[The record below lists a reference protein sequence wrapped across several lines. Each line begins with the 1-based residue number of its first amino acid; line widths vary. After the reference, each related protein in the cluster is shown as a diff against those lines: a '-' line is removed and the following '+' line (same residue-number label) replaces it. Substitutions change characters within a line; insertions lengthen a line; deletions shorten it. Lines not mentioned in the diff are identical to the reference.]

1 MTVLLRATY
10 SADSGDLPP
19 LIMIHPKKY
28 SVPAHFS
35 VRDRVVPPVELL
47 NVDEMAVILHTSM
60 LDCCDPE
67 PRAIALPAGPGP
79 ARGRASLQFASAE
92 DDRARQR
99 VKIGRVELDRRF
111 FASQGAVSITP
122 TETLVHVLVPL
133 AGHAVV
139 VGNGESHTVEPG
151 MALLIA
157 GTERITSV
165 WVAGSRALILHVP
178 RASIQAVSSR
188 IHGSSRR
195 LAAIDCR
202 FALAGQAIADENPAE
217 LTEKRILETLVEAL
231 RASAQEAVL
240 FPLARSV
247 QRAVDHIRANPVL
260 SWSIADLAA
269 VAGVTAGTLRRNFST
284 CLGMSVTQLVLQARI
299 EWVRAR
305 LESVTESRSIGDLSI
320 AAGFGAS
327 GMLNRTYQRHF
338 GETPSQTRTRAFR
351 SRRD

>member
-1 MTVLLRATY
+1 M
-10 SADSGDLPP
+10 
-19 LIMIHPKKY
+19 
-28 SVPAHFS
+28 
-35 VRDRVVPPVELL
+35 
-47 NVDEMAVILHTSM
+47 NVDEMAVILRTSM
-60 LDCCDPE
+60 LDYCDPE
-67 PRAIALPAGPGP
+67 PRAIALPVGSGAV
-79 ARGRASLQFASAE
+79 RGQAPLRIASAE

-99 VKIGRVELDRRF
+99 VKIGRIELDRRVF
-111 FASQGAVSITP
+111 GRQRAVSITP
-122 TETLVHVLVPL
+122 TETMVHVLVPL
-133 AGHAVV
+133 AGHAVI
-139 VGNGESHTVEPG
+139 VGNGESHTLEPG
-151 MALLIA
+151 MALLVA
-157 GTERITSV
+157 GTEKITSV

-178 RASIQAVSSR
+178 RASIQAVGSR
-188 IHGSSRR
+188 VYGNSRR

-202 FALAGQAIADENPAE
+202 FVLSAQAIAHENPAE
-217 LTEKRILETLVEAL
+217 LTEKRILDALVEAL
-231 RASAQEAVL
+231 RASPREAAL

-260 SWSIADLAA
+260 SWSIVDLAA

-305 LESVTESRSIGDLSI
+305 LESVTESRSIGELSI

>member
-1 MTVLLRATY
+1 MILR
-10 SADSGDLPP
+10 
-19 LIMIHPKKY
+19 
-28 SVPAHFS
+28 
-35 VRDRVVPPVELL
+35 
-47 NVDEMAVILHTSM
+47 TSM
-60 LDCCDPE
+60 LDYCDPE
-67 PRAIALPAGPGP
+67 PRAIALPVGSGAV
-79 ARGRASLQFASAE
+79 RGQAPLRIASAE

-99 VKIGRVELDRRF
+99 VKIGRIELDRRVF
-111 FASQGAVSITP
+111 GRQRAVSITP
-122 TETLVHVLVPL
+122 TETMVHVLVPL
-133 AGHAVV
+133 AGHAVI
-139 VGNGESHTVEPG
+139 VGNGESHTLEPG
-151 MALLIA
+151 MALLVA
-157 GTERITSV
+157 GTEKITSV

-178 RASIQAVSSR
+178 RASIQAVGSR
-188 IHGSSRR
+188 VYGNSRR

-202 FALAGQAIADENPAE
+202 FVLSAQAIAHENPAE
-217 LTEKRILETLVEAL
+217 LTEKRILDALVEAL
-231 RASAQEAVL
+231 RASPREAAL

-260 SWSIADLAA
+260 SWSIVDLAA

-305 LESVTESRSIGDLSI
+305 LESVTESRSIGELSI

>member
-1 MTVLLRATY
+1 
-10 SADSGDLPP
+10 
-19 LIMIHPKKY
+19 
-28 SVPAHFS
+28 
-35 VRDRVVPPVELL
+35 
-47 NVDEMAVILHTSM
+47 MAVILRTSM
-60 LDCCDPE
+60 LECCDPE
-67 PRAIALPAGPGP
+67 ARAIALPVGSGA
-79 ARGRASLQFASAE
+79 ARGRAPLRIASGE

-99 VKIGRVELDRRF
+99 VKIGRVELDHRLFGR
-111 FASQGAVSITP
+111 QRAVSITP
-122 TETLVHVLVPL
+122 TEAMVHVLVPL
-133 AGHAVV
+133 AGHAVI
-139 VGNGESHTVEPG
+139 VGNGESHTLEPG

-157 GTERITSV
+157 GTEKITSV

-188 IHGSSRR
+188 LYGNSRR

-202 FALAGQAIADENPAE
+202 FALVAQAVVPDDAAE
-217 LTEKRILETLVEAL
+217 MTEKRILETLVDAL
-231 RASAQEAVL
+231 RASPQEAVL

-260 SWSIADLAA
+260 SWTIADLAA

-299 EWVRAR
+299 EWVRGR
-305 LESVTESRSIGDLSI
+305 LESVTESRSIGELSI

>member
-1 MTVLLRATY
+1 
-10 SADSGDLPP
+10 
-19 LIMIHPKKY
+19 
-28 SVPAHFS
+28 
-35 VRDRVVPPVELL
+35 
-47 NVDEMAVILHTSM
+47 MAVILRTSM
-60 LDCCDPE
+60 LECCDPE
-67 PRAIALPAGPGP
+67 PRAIALPAGPS
-79 ARGRASLQFASAE
+79 AVRGRVPLRIASIE

-99 VKIGRVELDRRF
+99 VKIGRVELDRRLF
-111 FASQGAVSITP
+111 GRQRAVSITP

-139 VGNGESHTVEPG
+139 VVGSGESHTLEPG
-151 MALLIA
+151 MTLLAA
-157 GTERITSV
+157 GTEKITSV
-165 WVAGSRALILHVP
+165 WIAGSRALILHVP
-178 RASIQAVSSR
+178 RASIQAVGSR
-188 IHGSSRR
+188 VYGSARR

-202 FALAGQAIADENPAE
+202 FALAHDALISDNAADI
-217 LTEKRILETLVEAL
+217 TEKRILETLVDAL

-247 QRAVDHIRANPVL
+247 QRAVDHVRANPVL
-260 SWSIADLAA
+260 SWSIEDLAA

-305 LESVTESRSIGDLSI
+305 LESVTESRSIGELSI